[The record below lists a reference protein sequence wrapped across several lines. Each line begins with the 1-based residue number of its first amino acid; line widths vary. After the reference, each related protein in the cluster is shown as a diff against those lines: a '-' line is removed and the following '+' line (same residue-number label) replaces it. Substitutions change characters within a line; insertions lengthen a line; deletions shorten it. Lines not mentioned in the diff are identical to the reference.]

1 LTENSLSNGL
11 LHHTIIKF
19 IIDHGYAPDVS
30 ELADALKTSHKEIT
44 AGLMALQ
51 DYHGVVLHPSS
62 TKIWVI
68 HPFSLAPTNF
78 VVRAAD
84 REWWGN
90 CAWCSL
96 GVAAL
101 LNRDVSISTT
111 LGADR
116 QHVEVHIRD
125 GQVVETDYVV
135 HFPIPMVNAWD
146 NVIYTCSTMLL
157 FENEAEVDRWS
168 AQHRIPK
175 GDVQPIQKIWEFS
188 KVWYGNH
195 LNPDWHKWSTAEAQ
209 QIFDRF
215 GLDHTIWKL
224 PVTDAS
230 RF

>member
-1 LTENSLSNGL
+1 
-11 LHHTIIKF
+11 
-19 IIDHGYAPDVS
+19 
-30 ELADALKTSHKEIT
+30 
-44 AGLMALQ
+44 
-51 DYHGVVLHPSS
+51 
-62 TKIWVI
+62 
-68 HPFSLAPTNF
+68 
-78 VVRAAD
+78 
-84 REWWGN
+84 
-90 CAWCSL
+90 
-96 GVAAL
+96 
-101 LNRDVSISTT
+101 
-111 LGADR
+111 
-116 QHVEVHIRD
+116 
-125 GQVVETDYVV
+125 
-135 HFPIPMVNAWD
+135 
-146 NVIYTCSTMLL
+146 MLL